1 VRSVDPAHTQADHRV
16 RCEWGPTGARA
27 LAPAADV
34 AVVVDV
40 LSFTT
45 SVTVAV
51 DRGIT
56 VFPFR
61 WGDERAAEFATE
73 QDANLALQR
82 QDARYRPGAV
92 SLSPVSLQH
101 SRGIERLVLPSPNG
115 STICTLLDEAGT
127 TVVAASLRNASAVG
141 QWLEPQVAEGAQVLL
156 VPAGERWPD
165 GSLRP
170 CAEDFWGAGAVLA
183 ELPLALLSPEA
194 RLARAAYDDFE
205 DRPLEHLF
213 SCAGGLELE
222 AKGFGDDVA
231 LAGRLRSSAVVP
243 VLTRGAFV
251 GAVGA
256 R

>member
-1 VRSVDPAHTQADHRV
+1 MTVDHGHTQADHQV
-16 RCEWGPTGARA
+16 RCEWGPTGASA
-27 LAPAADV
+27 LVRLVDI

-56 VFPFR
+56 VFPYR
-61 WGDERAAEFATE
+61 WGDERAAAYAEE

-92 SLSPVSLQH
+92 SLSPVSLQK

-115 STICTLLDEAGT
+115 STICANLDRARV
-127 TVVAASLRNASAVG
+127 TVVAASLRNGASVG
-141 QWLEPQVAEGAQVLL
+141 QWLAPRVADGARVLL

-170 CAEDFWGAGAVLA
+170 AAEDFWGAGSVLA
-183 ELPLALLSPEA
+183 GLPDALLSPEA
-194 RLARAAYDDFE
+194 RLARAAYDVFAE
-205 DRPLEHLF
+205 RPLEHLF
-213 SCAGGLELE
+213 GCASGVELK

-231 LAGRLRSSAVVP
+231 LAGRLDSSPVVP

-251 GAVGA
+251 GA